1 VGSTG
6 VTTERHVTDL
16 TAPELL
22 SLLRRMIEIR
32 EFEQATL
39 DLYARADVVGIAHVS
54 IGQEAVPVGVCS
66 QLEST
71 DLITSTHR
79 GHGHCLAKGAD
90 PERMFA
96 ELLGRASGYCGGK
109 GGSMHIADPATGNLG
124 ANAIV
129 GGSLGIATG
138 AALGAKQSRSGRV
151 AVCFFGDGAA
161 NQGLTLEVMNMAA
174 IWSLPCV
181 YVLEDNQYGE
191 YTPRDAV
198 TAGDIGDRAR
208 ALGIE
213 VTRVD
218 GMDVL
223 DVRRHTRVA
232 VGEARGGRGPQF
244 LHCMTYRYLG
254 HGMGD
259 RDRRYRT
266 RAEEADWR
274 TRDPI
279 ARAIRVLEEDFSFAF
294 DAEAVRSEVAAEIQ
308 HAIERARSAEFP
320 HPDEVSRN
328 VYAD

>member
-1 VGSTG
+1 VGSATASTHLRVAD
-6 VTTERHVTDL
+6 VTVD
-16 TAPELL
+16 ELL
-22 SLLRRMIEIR
+22 ALVRQMIVIR
-32 EFEQATL
+32 AFEQATL
-39 DLYARADVVGIAHVS
+39 DLYARTEIVGIAHVS

-66 QLEST
+66 QLAS
-71 DLITSTHR
+71 DDYITSTHR

-96 ELLGRASGYCGGK
+96 ELLGRGTGYCGGK

-138 AALGAKQSRSGRV
+138 AALGAKQSRSGQV

-161 NQGLTLEVMNMAA
+161 NQGLMQEVMNMAA

-198 TAGDIGDRAR
+198 TAGDIDDRVR
-208 ALGIE
+208 ALGIT
-213 VTRVD
+213 VARAD

-223 DVRRHTRVA
+223 DVRGRTREV
-232 VGEARGGRGPQF
+232 VDDARSGGGPQF
-244 LHCMTYRYLG
+244 LHCSTYRYGG

-266 RAEEADWR
+266 RAEESDWR

-279 ARAIRVLEEDFSFAF
+279 ERAVRVLAEDFGCVVDERALH
-294 DAEAVRSEVAAEIQ
+294 AEVAGEIDQ
-308 HAIERARSAEFP
+308 AIERARSAEFP
-320 HPDEVSRN
+320 DPGEVSRN
-328 VYAD
+328 VYAS